1 MSSAADIT
9 SLIQDASIKKHPDPA
24 HDLNPSTAASQ
35 KRPVSPTTSIS
46 GSEASIPYSALKPI
60 PRRSNLPPLPDLRFE
75 QSYLA
80 SLEGA
85 ETWWK
90 IAWITGR
97 DQVVLPLVQGM
108 LWTLVLSGWRHW
120 NKGAAFSGQNFGA
133 RVRKWWWKVNNW
145 EIPEGASG
153 GGGGSGATA
162 ERFAAQAGMKDKR
175 YAEHIGDVSVPY
187 CSRKP
192 WMM

>member
-9 SLIQDASIKKHPDPA
+9 SLIQDVSIKKHPDPA

-85 ETWWK
+85 ETWWR

-97 DQVVLPLVQGM
+97 DQIVLPLVQGM

-120 NKGAAFSGQNFGA
+120 NKGAAFKGQSFGA

-145 EIPEGASG
+145 EIPEGANG
-153 GGGGSGATA
+153 GGRATT
-162 ERFAAQAGMKDKR
+162 ERFAAQTGLKDKR
-175 YAEHIGDVSVPY
+175 YAEHIGDVSVHY
-187 CSRKP
+187 C
-192 WMM
+192 